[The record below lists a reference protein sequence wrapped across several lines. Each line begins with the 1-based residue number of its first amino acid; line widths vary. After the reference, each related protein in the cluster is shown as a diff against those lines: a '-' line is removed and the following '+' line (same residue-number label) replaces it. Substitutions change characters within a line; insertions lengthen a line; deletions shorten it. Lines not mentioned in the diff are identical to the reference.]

1 MLPIRMGPLNA
12 LTILFP
18 IIFKPYFLLW
28 DYLLVSGLRRL
39 ITYYAFQMLYH
50 IVVRINLLSI
60 VPMTEKIISRI
71 WKLLV
76 ASFMY
81 DRLVFVTSVS
91 IKILDKEFF
100 LIMFPI
106 LINYLFD
113 MMKIWKGSKLLL
125 TQNLMRV
132 LMISQ
137 SIIYHRIVN
146 ILFDWMVN
154 VSQLTKMNWQH

>member
-1 MLPIRMGPLNA
+1 MLPIRMCPLNA

-137 SIIYHRIVN
+137 SIIYHRIVSP
-146 ILFDWMVN
+146 
-154 VSQLTKMNWQH
+154 VSKRICVRIQLLP